1 MYYSSILD
9 RYYINTLM
17 IMIIIANNKS
27 LALGYMHSLLHSLV
41 LDWVMSVSGL
51 VLAYAW
57 AFLSVTFILAAIVAA
72 K

>member
-1 MYYSSILD
+1 
-9 RYYINTLM
+9 M

-27 LALGYMHSLLHSLV
+27 LALGYMHSLLHPLV